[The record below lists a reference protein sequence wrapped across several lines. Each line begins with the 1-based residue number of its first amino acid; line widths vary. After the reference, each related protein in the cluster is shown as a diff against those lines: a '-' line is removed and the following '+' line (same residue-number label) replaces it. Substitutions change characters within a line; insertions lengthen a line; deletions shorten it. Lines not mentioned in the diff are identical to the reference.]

1 METNSS
7 ISESSKLSKRKKI
20 NLFHLKEMKKNGNKA
35 VFITA
40 YDYPLASLVD
50 QAGVDM
56 VLVGDSLGMTVLG
69 HKTTLPVTMSD
80 MISHSQA
87 VRRAVNHA
95 YIIGDMPFMSYQPS
109 DRDAVINASRFIA
122 EAACDAVKCE
132 GGRRVASRVKAMV
145 DAGITVMGHLGL
157 TPQNMGQLGGFRIQ
171 GKTLEGYKEL
181 LEDAIALEQ
190 AGISFLLLEAMP
202 PEIAGE
208 IRKHLSIPVYGIGAG
223 DQLDGQLVI
232 LHDII
237 GLFDQF
243 KPKFVEQ
250 YCDAS
255 SLIRNAVERYCHDVR
270 LGLFPQAKHF
280 YTTSVEELEKVRDYV
295 SAEEIA

>member
-1 METNSS
+1 MENSGF
-7 ISESSKLSKRKKI
+7 ISTSSSRKKI
-20 NLFHLKEMKKNGNKA
+20 NLFNLKEMKKKGDKA

-50 QAGVDM
+50 QAGVDI

-87 VRRAVNHA
+87 VSRAVNYA

-122 EAACDAVKCE
+122 EANCDAVKCE
-132 GGRRVASRVKAMV
+132 GGRRVVSRVKAMV

-157 TPQNMGQLGGFRIQ
+157 TPQNMGQLGGFRVQ
-171 GKTLEGYKEL
+171 GKTLEGYKAL
-181 LEDAIALEQ
+181 VEDAIALEQ

-202 PEIAGE
+202 SEVAGE
-208 IRKHLSIPVYGIGAG
+208 ICKHLSIPVYGIGAG

-232 LHDII
+232 IHDII

-255 SLIRNAVERYCHDVR
+255 SLIRNAIERYCHEVR
-270 LGLFPQAKHF
+270 KGLFPQEKHF
-280 YTTSVEELEKVRDYV
+280 YTANLEELDKIRDYV
-295 SAEEIA
+295 STEETA

>member
-1 METNSS
+1 MKNNSS
-7 ISESSKLSKRKKI
+7 ISTLSKRKKT
-20 NLFHLKEMKKNGNKA
+20 NLFHLKEMKKKEEKA

-50 QAGVDM
+50 QAGVDI
-56 VLVGDSLGMTVLG
+56 VLIGDSLGMTVLG

-87 VRRAVNHA
+87 VSRAVNYA
-95 YIIGDMPFMSYQPS
+95 YLIGDMPFMSYQPS
-109 DRDAVINASRFIA
+109 DRDAVINAGRFIA
-122 EAACDAVKCE
+122 EANCDAVKCE

-171 GKTLEGYKEL
+171 GKTLEGYKAL
-181 LEDAIALEQ
+181 VEDAIALEQ

-223 DQLDGQLVI
+223 NLLDGQLVI
-232 LHDII
+232 VHDII

-255 SLIRNAVERYCHDVR
+255 SLIKNAVERYCYDVR
-270 LGLFPQAKHF
+270 MSLFPQEKHF
-280 YTTSVEELEKVRDYV
+280 YTINAEELDKVRDCVSVEETAKAV
-295 SAEEIA
+295 

>member
-1 METNSS
+1 M
-7 ISESSKLSKRKKI
+7 ESSMPTATSSERKKN
-20 NLFHLKEMKKNGNKA
+20 NLFLLKEMKKNGDKVA
-35 VFITA
+35 FITA

-50 QAGVDM
+50 QAGVDI

-87 VRRAVNHA
+87 VSRAVNYA

-109 DRDAVINASRFIA
+109 DRDAVINAGRFIA
-122 EAACDAVKCE
+122 EADCDAVKCE
-132 GGRRVASRVKAMV
+132 GGRRIVSRVKAMV

-171 GKTLEGYKEL
+171 GKTLEGYKAL
-181 LEDAIALEQ
+181 VADAIALEQ

-202 PEIAGE
+202 SEVSGE

-223 DQLDGQLVI
+223 NQLDGQLVI
-232 LHDII
+232 IHDII

-250 YCDAS
+250 YCDVS
-255 SLIRNAVERYCHDVR
+255 SIIKKAVESYCHDVR
-270 LGLFPQAKHF
+270 MGLFPQEKHF
-280 YTTSVEELEKVRDYV
+280 YKAKVEELNKIRDYV
-295 SAEEIA
+295 SAESID